1 MQSVRDYSMDMRTA
15 HARPQ
20 PREERLRIPGQPQ
33 QTQMRMRSQPNLR
46 SMARRPLP
54 GVGSQAEHHEAYRT
68 PRVVQPPTNTHQ
80 RRKHEAMYLE
90 EPPFE
95 RPFSPESDSEEH
107 MILDYY
113 LQASYHSPLSRVVSA
128 EEPCN
133 LDGAIAGFDFGLE
146 QPSEPSYT
154 LSQPTAQRPRT
165 AHGTKNALS
174 PSRIPSPRRQS
185 PSSPQRRSPPSP
197 QRQVPSSPQR
207 HVPSSPQRHVPSSP
221 QRQCPTSPQRHSLS
235 SPQRQPHLQYTL
247 FPKEQQQPST
257 PRISVISDNGSI
269 TSHHSYNSHESQP
282 RPRTSSLASSER
294 SRSDSCMSVRLQ
306 PSATF
311 TSSSPTSPKRPQTSP
326 RMRTT
331 SASSQQQTSLSEK
344 PPSRWSGE
352 TVDMSNA
359 MESPISARNAVDR
372 TRDSSSSTL
381 VATSPAWPTGSFF
394 EDDEE
399 EKLPLRRK
407 VAQKLRSSRSSNAL
421 RSASNPVAN
430 VEQTHKKSPSWARR
444 LVTWHR

>member
-1 MQSVRDYSMDMRTA
+1 MRTK
-15 HARPQ
+15 
-20 PREERLRIPGQPQ
+20 
-33 QTQMRMRSQPNLR
+33 SQPNLR

-54 GVGSQAEHHEAYRT
+54 GTCSQAESHNAYKT
-68 PRVVQPPTNTHQ
+68 PRVVHPPLPTNTL

-113 LQASYHSPLSRVVSA
+113 LQASYHTPLSRVVSA

-133 LDGAIAGFDFGLE
+133 QSGAMAAFDFGLE
-146 QPSEPSYT
+146 QTSEPSYT
-154 LSQPTAQRPRT
+154 HCQPSVGRPRT
-165 AHGTKNALS
+165 AHGNKSALS
-174 PSRIPSPRRQS
+174 PSRQPPSSPRRK
-185 PSSPQRRSPPSP
+185 
-197 QRQVPSSPQR
+197 
-207 HVPSSPQRHVPSSP
+207 
-221 QRQCPTSPQRHSLS
+221 SLS
-235 SPQRQPHLQYTL
+235 SPQRQIPSSPQRQPPASPQRHSPSSPQRQSPSTPQRHSLSTPQRQSYTL
-247 FPKEQQQPST
+247 FPKEQPQPST

-269 TSHHSYNSHESQP
+269 ISHQSYNSQH

-306 PSATF
+306 PAANLSP
-311 TSSSPTSPKRPQTSP
+311 SSSPTPSPKRPQTSP

-331 SASSQQQTSLSEK
+331 SASSTQQTSTSDQ

-352 TVDMSNA
+352 TVDVVL
-359 MESPISARNAVDR
+359 ESPRSGRNAVDR

-399 EKLPLRRK
+399 EKLPLRQK

-421 RSASNPVAN
+421 RSASNPTSNAD
-430 VEQTHKKSPSWARR
+430 QTHKKSPSWARR
-444 LVTWHR
+444 LVTWHRA

>member
-1 MQSVRDYSMDMRTA
+1 MRTK
-15 HARPQ
+15 
-20 PREERLRIPGQPQ
+20 
-33 QTQMRMRSQPNLR
+33 SQPNLR

-54 GVGSQAEHHEAYRT
+54 GTCSQAESHNAYKT
-68 PRVVQPPTNTHQ
+68 PRVIHPPLPTNTH

-113 LQASYHSPLSRVVSA
+113 LQASYHTPLSRVVSA

-133 LDGAIAGFDFGLE
+133 QSGAMAAFDFGLE
-146 QPSEPSYT
+146 QTSEPSYT
-154 LSQPTAQRPRT
+154 HCQPSVGRPRT
-165 AHGTKNALS
+165 AHGNKSALS
-174 PSRIPSPRRQS
+174 PSRQPPSSPRRKS
-185 PSSPQRRSPPSP
+185 LSSPQR
-197 QRQVPSSPQR
+197 QI
-207 HVPSSPQRHVPSSP
+207 PSSP
-221 QRQCPTSPQRHSLS
+221 QRQCPSSPQRQPPATPQRHSPSSPQRQSPSTPQRHSLS
-235 SPQRQPHLQYTL
+235 TPQRQSYTL
-247 FPKEQQQPST
+247 FPKEQPQPST

-269 TSHHSYNSHESQP
+269 ISHQSYNSQH

-306 PSATF
+306 PAANLSP
-311 TSSSPTSPKRPQTSP
+311 SSSPTSSPKRPQTSP

-331 SASSQQQTSLSEK
+331 SASSTQQTSTSDQ

-352 TVDMSNA
+352 TVDVVL
-359 MESPISARNAVDR
+359 ESPRSGRNAVDR

-399 EKLPLRRK
+399 EKLPLRQK

-421 RSASNPVAN
+421 RSASNPTSHAD
-430 VEQTHKKSPSWARR
+430 QTHKKSPSWARR
-444 LVTWHR
+444 LVTWHRA

>member
-1 MQSVRDYSMDMRTA
+1 MQSVRNYPTDMRTA

-33 QTQMRMRSQPNLR
+33 QTQMRTKSQPNLR

-54 GVGSQAEHHEAYRT
+54 GACSQAERHDAYRT
-68 PRVVQPPTNTHQ
+68 PRVIPPPANTHH

-133 LDGAIAGFDFGLE
+133 QGGAMAAFDFGLE
-146 QPSEPSYT
+146 QSSEPSYT
-154 LSQPTAQRPRT
+154 HTRRSAERPKT
-165 AHGTKNALS
+165 AHETRTPSSPPRQRRPSLPRQAPLS
-174 PSRIPSPRRQS
+174 PQRQS
-185 PSSPQRRSPPSP
+185 PSSPQRHT
-197 QRQVPSSPQR
+197 PSSPQR
-207 HVPSSPQRHVPSSP
+207 HNPSSP
-221 QRQCPTSPQRHSLS
+221 QRQPQ
-235 SPQRQPHLQYTL
+235 QQQYTL
-247 FPKEQQQPST
+247 FPKEQPST

-269 TSHHSYNSHESQP
+269 TSRHSMNSQL

-306 PSATF
+306 PSANI
-311 TSSSPTSPKRPQTSP
+311 TSSPTTSPKRPQTAP

-331 SASSQQQTSLSEK
+331 SASSQQQTSLSGK

-352 TVDMSNA
+352 TVDVSLD
-359 MESPISARNAVDR
+359 SPKSTRNAEDR
-372 TRDSSSSTL
+372 SRDSTSSTL

-394 EDDEE
+394 EDDDED
-399 EKLPLRRK
+399 KVPLRRK
-407 VAQKLRSSRSSNAL
+407 VAQKLKSSRSSNAL
-421 RSASNPVAN
+421 RSVSNPTANN
-430 VEQTHKKSPSWARR
+430 VEPMHKKSPSWARR
-444 LVTWHR
+444 LVTWHRA

>member
-1 MQSVRDYSMDMRTA
+1 MRTK
-15 HARPQ
+15 
-20 PREERLRIPGQPQ
+20 
-33 QTQMRMRSQPNLR
+33 SQPNLR

-54 GVGSQAEHHEAYRT
+54 GTCSQAESHNAYKT
-68 PRVVQPPTNTHQ
+68 PRVVHPPLPTNTH

-113 LQASYHSPLSRVVSA
+113 LQASYHTPLSRVVSA

-133 LDGAIAGFDFGLE
+133 QSGAMAAFDFGLE
-146 QPSEPSYT
+146 QTSEPSYAHCRP
-154 LSQPTAQRPRT
+154 SVERPRT
-165 AHGTKNALS
+165 AHGTKGALS
-174 PSRIPSPRRQS
+174 PSRQPHSSPRRQS
-185 PSSPQRRSPPSP
+185 PSSPQRQMPSSS
-197 QRQVPSSPQR
+197 QRQM
-207 HVPSSPQRHVPSSP
+207 PSSP
-221 QRQCPTSPQRHSLS
+221 QRQCPSSPQRQPPASPQRYSPSSPQRHSLS
-235 SPQRQPHLQYTL
+235 TPQRQSYTL
-247 FPKEQQQPST
+247 FPKEQPQPST

-269 TSHHSYNSHESQP
+269 ISHQSYTSQH

-306 PSATF
+306 PAANLSP
-311 TSSSPTSPKRPQTSP
+311 SSSPTSSPKRPQTSP

-331 SASSQQQTSLSEK
+331 SASSTQQTSTSDQ

-352 TVDMSNA
+352 TVDVVL
-359 MESPISARNAVDR
+359 ESPRSGRNAVDR

-399 EKLPLRRK
+399 EKLPLRQK

-421 RSASNPVAN
+421 RSASNPTSNAD
-430 VEQTHKKSPSWARR
+430 QTHKKSPSWARR
-444 LVTWHR
+444 LVTWHRA

>member
-1 MQSVRDYSMDMRTA
+1 
-15 HARPQ
+15 
-20 PREERLRIPGQPQ
+20 
-33 QTQMRMRSQPNLR
+33 
-46 SMARRPLP
+46 MARRPLP
-54 GVGSQAEHHEAYRT
+54 GVGSQAEYHDAYRT
-68 PRVVQPPTNTHQ
+68 PRV

-133 LDGAIAGFDFGLE
+133 LDRAIAGFDFGLE
-146 QPSEPSYT
+146 QSSEPSYT
-154 LSQPTAQRPRT
+154 HSHPTTQRPRT
-165 AHGTKNALS
+165 AHGTKNALY
-174 PSRIPSPRRQS
+174 PSRIPTPRRQS
-185 PSSPQRRSPPSP
+185 PSSPQRKSPSSP

-207 HVPSSPQRHVPSSP
+207 QVPSSS
-221 QRQCPTSPQRHSLS
+221 QRQCPPSPQRHSLS
-235 SPQRQPHLQYTL
+235 SPQRQPHVQYTL
-247 FPKEQQQPST
+247 FPKEQQQPSA

-282 RPRTSSLASSER
+282 RPRTSSLAPSER

-311 TSSSPTSPKRPQTSP
+311 TSSSSSPKRPQTSP

-359 MESPISARNAVDR
+359 MDSPTSARNAVDR

-421 RSASNPVAN
+421 RSVSNPVAN

>member
-1 MQSVRDYSMDMRTA
+1 MRTK
-15 HARPQ
+15 
-20 PREERLRIPGQPQ
+20 
-33 QTQMRMRSQPNLR
+33 SQPNLR

-54 GVGSQAEHHEAYRT
+54 GTCSQAESHNAYKT
-68 PRVVQPPTNTHQ
+68 PRVIHPPLPTNTH

-113 LQASYHSPLSRVVSA
+113 LQASYHTPLSRVVSA

-133 LDGAIAGFDFGLE
+133 QSGAMAAFDFGLE
-146 QPSEPSYT
+146 QTSEPSYT
-154 LSQPTAQRPRT
+154 HCQPSVGRPRT
-165 AHGTKNALS
+165 AHGNKSALS
-174 PSRIPSPRRQS
+174 PSRQPPSSPRRKS
-185 PSSPQRRSPPSP
+185 LSSPQR
-197 QRQVPSSPQR
+197 QI
-207 HVPSSPQRHVPSSP
+207 PSSP
-221 QRQCPTSPQRHSLS
+221 QRQCPSSPQRQPPATPQRHSPSSPQRQSPSTPQRHSLS
-235 SPQRQPHLQYTL
+235 TPQRQSYTL
-247 FPKEQQQPST
+247 FPKEQPQPST

-269 TSHHSYNSHESQP
+269 ISHQSYNSQH

-306 PSATF
+306 PAANLSP
-311 TSSSPTSPKRPQTSP
+311 SSSPTSSPKRPQTSP

-331 SASSQQQTSLSEK
+331 SASSTQQTSTSDQ

-352 TVDMSNA
+352 TVDVVL
-359 MESPISARNAVDR
+359 ESPRSGRNAVDR

-399 EKLPLRRK
+399 EKLPLRQK

-421 RSASNPVAN
+421 RSASNPTSNAD
-430 VEQTHKKSPSWARR
+430 QTHKKSPSWARR
-444 LVTWHR
+444 LVTWHRA

>member
-1 MQSVRDYSMDMRTA
+1 MRTK
-15 HARPQ
+15 
-20 PREERLRIPGQPQ
+20 
-33 QTQMRMRSQPNLR
+33 SQPNLR

-54 GVGSQAEHHEAYRT
+54 GTCSQAESHNAYKT
-68 PRVVQPPTNTHQ
+68 PRVVHPPLPTNTH

-113 LQASYHSPLSRVVSA
+113 LQASYHTPLSRVVSA

-133 LDGAIAGFDFGLE
+133 QSGAMAAFDFGLE
-146 QPSEPSYT
+146 QTSEPSYAHR
-154 LSQPTAQRPRT
+154 QPSVERPRT
-165 AHGTKNALS
+165 AHGTKSALT
-174 PSRIPSPRRQS
+174 PSRQPHSSPRRQS
-185 PSSPQRRSPPSP
+185 PSSPQRQMHSSP
-197 QRQVPSSPQR
+197 QRQM
-207 HVPSSPQRHVPSSP
+207 PSSP
-221 QRQCPTSPQRHSLS
+221 QRQCPSSPQRHSPSSPQRQSPSSPQRHSLS
-235 SPQRQPHLQYTL
+235 TPQRQSYTL
-247 FPKEQQQPST
+247 FPKEQPQPST

-269 TSHHSYNSHESQP
+269 ISHQSYTSQH

-306 PSATF
+306 PAANLSP
-311 TSSSPTSPKRPQTSP
+311 SSSPTSSPKRPQTSP

-331 SASSQQQTSLSEK
+331 SASSTQQTSISDQ

-352 TVDMSNA
+352 TVDVVL
-359 MESPISARNAVDR
+359 ESPRSGRNAVDR

-399 EKLPLRRK
+399 EKLPLRQK

-421 RSASNPVAN
+421 RSASNPTSNAD
-430 VEQTHKKSPSWARR
+430 QTHKKSPSWARR
-444 LVTWHR
+444 LVTWHRA

>member
-1 MQSVRDYSMDMRTA
+1 MQSVSNYPMDMSTA
-15 HARPQ
+15 HWRPQ
-20 PREERLRIPGQPQ
+20 PREERLRIPGQPLQ
-33 QTQMRMRSQPNLR
+33 QRQMKTKSQPNLR

-54 GVGSQAEHHEAYRT
+54 GTGSQAENHNAYRT
-68 PRVVQPPTNTHQ
+68 PRVVAPPLPAPTH
-80 RRKHEAMYLE
+80 RRKHEAMFIE

-133 LDGAIAGFDFGLE
+133 EGGAMAQFDFGLE
-146 QPSEPSYT
+146 QPFEPSYPR
-154 LSQPTAQRPRT
+154 SQPSVERPRT

-174 PSRIPSPRRQS
+174 SSRQS
-185 PSSPQRRSPPSP
+185 PSSIPRPSPPSP
-197 QRQVPSSPQR
+197 QRQSPSSAQR
-207 HVPSSPQRHVPSSP
+207 QAPSSP
-221 QRQCPTSPQRHSLS
+221 QRQTPSSPPRQSPPT
-235 SPQRQPHLQYTL
+235 PQRQSYTL
-247 FPKEQQQPST
+247 FPKEQPQPST

-269 TSHHSYNSHESQP
+269 LSRQSLTSQP
-282 RPRTSSLASSER
+282 RPRTSSLAASER

-306 PSATF
+306 PSAMP
-311 TSSSPTSPKRPQTSP
+311 SSPSSSPKRPQTAP
-326 RMRTT
+326 RMRTP
-331 SASSQQQTSLSEK
+331 SASSTQQTSVSEK
-344 PPSRWSGE
+344 PPSRWSGD
-352 TVDMSNA
+352 TVDMTL
-359 MESPISARNAVDR
+359 ESPHRNAVDR

-394 EDDEE
+394 EDDDED
-399 EKLPLRRK
+399 KLPLRRK

-421 RSASNPVAN
+421 RSASNPTTTGN

-444 LVTWHR
+444 LVTWHRA

>member
-1 MQSVRDYSMDMRTA
+1 MQSVRHYPMDMSTA
-15 HARPQ
+15 HARPE

-33 QTQMRMRSQPNLR
+33 QRQMRTKSQPNLR
-46 SMARRPLP
+46 SMARRQLP
-54 GVGSQAEHHEAYRT
+54 GTGSQAESHNAYRT
-68 PRVVQPPTNTHQ
+68 PRVVHPPLPTNTH
-80 RRKHEAMYLE
+80 RRKHEAMFIE

-113 LQASYHSPLSRVVSA
+113 LQASYHTPLSRVVSA

-133 LDGAIAGFDFGLE
+133 QGGAMAAFDFGLE
-146 QPSEPSYT
+146 HTPEPPYRRPQPSI
-154 LSQPTAQRPRT
+154 QRPRT
-165 AHGTKNALS
+165 AHES
-174 PSRIPSPRRQS
+174 SSSSRRQS
-185 PSSPQRRSPPSP
+185 LSSPQRHA
-197 QRQVPSSPQR
+197 PSSPQR
-207 HVPSSPQRHVPSSP
+207 HTPSSPQRHTPSSP
-221 QRQCPTSPQRHSLS
+221 QRQPPSSPHRQHPS
-235 SPQRQPHLQYTL
+235 SPQRQSYTL

-269 TSHHSYNSHESQP
+269 LSHHSHSSQH

-306 PSATF
+306 PSATL
-311 TSSSPTSPKRPQTSP
+311 SSSPSSSPKRPQTSP

-331 SASSQQQTSLSEK
+331 SASSQQQTSLSDQ

-352 TVDMSNA
+352 TVDMVL
-359 MESPISARNAVDR
+359 ESPRSGRNAVDR

-394 EDDEE
+394 EDDED

-421 RSASNPVAN
+421 RSASNPTSS
-430 VEQTHKKSPSWARR
+430 VEQQPKKSSWTRR
-444 LVTWHR
+444 LVTWHRA

>member
-1 MQSVRDYSMDMRTA
+1 MQSVRDYPMDTA
-15 HARPQ
+15 YERPQ

-33 QTQMRMRSQPNLR
+33 QRHQMRTK

-54 GVGSQAEHHEAYRT
+54 GTCSQAESHNAYKT
-68 PRVVQPPTNTHQ
+68 PRVVHPPLPTNTL

-113 LQASYHSPLSRVVSA
+113 LQASYHTPLSRVVSA

-133 LDGAIAGFDFGLE
+133 QSGAMAAFDFGLE
-146 QPSEPSYT
+146 QTSEPSYAHC
-154 LSQPTAQRPRT
+154 QPSVERPRT
-165 AHGTKNALS
+165 AHGNKSALS
-174 PSRIPSPRRQS
+174 PPRQPPSSPRRKS
-185 PSSPQRRSPPSP
+185 LSSP

-207 HVPSSPQRHVPSSP
+207 QCPSSP
-221 QRQCPTSPQRHSLS
+221 QRQPPASPQRHSPSSPQRQSPSTPQRHSLS
-235 SPQRQPHLQYTL
+235 TPQRQSYTL
-247 FPKEQQQPST
+247 FPKEQPQPST

-269 TSHHSYNSHESQP
+269 ISHQSYNSQH

-306 PSATF
+306 PAANLSP
-311 TSSSPTSPKRPQTSP
+311 SSSPTPSPKRPQTSP

-331 SASSQQQTSLSEK
+331 SASSTQQTSTSDQ

-352 TVDMSNA
+352 TVDVVL
-359 MESPISARNAVDR
+359 ESPRSGRNAVDR

-399 EKLPLRRK
+399 EKLPLRQK

-421 RSASNPVAN
+421 RSASNPTSN
-430 VEQTHKKSPSWARR
+430 TDQTHKKSPSWARR
-444 LVTWHR
+444 LVTWHRA

>member
-1 MQSVRDYSMDMRTA
+1 
-15 HARPQ
+15 
-20 PREERLRIPGQPQ
+20 
-33 QTQMRMRSQPNLR
+33 
-46 SMARRPLP
+46 
-54 GVGSQAEHHEAYRT
+54 
-68 PRVVQPPTNTHQ
+68 

-113 LQASYHSPLSRVVSA
+113 LQASYHTPLSRVVSA

-133 LDGAIAGFDFGLE
+133 QSGAMAAFDFGLE
-146 QPSEPSYT
+146 QTSEPSYAHR
-154 LSQPTAQRPRT
+154 QPSVERPRT
-165 AHGTKNALS
+165 AHGTKSALT
-174 PSRIPSPRRQS
+174 PSRQPHSSPRRQS
-185 PSSPQRRSPPSP
+185 PSSPQRQMHSSP
-197 QRQVPSSPQR
+197 QRQM
-207 HVPSSPQRHVPSSP
+207 PSSP
-221 QRQCPTSPQRHSLS
+221 QRQCPSSPQRHSPSSPQRQSPSSPQRHSLS
-235 SPQRQPHLQYTL
+235 TPQRQSYTL
-247 FPKEQQQPST
+247 FPKEQPQPST

-269 TSHHSYNSHESQP
+269 ISHQSYTSQH

-306 PSATF
+306 PAANLSP
-311 TSSSPTSPKRPQTSP
+311 SSSPTSSPKRPQTSP

-331 SASSQQQTSLSEK
+331 SASSTQQTSISDQ

-352 TVDMSNA
+352 TVDVVL
-359 MESPISARNAVDR
+359 ESPRSGRNAVDR

-399 EKLPLRRK
+399 EKLPLRQK

-421 RSASNPVAN
+421 RSASNPTSNAD
-430 VEQTHKKSPSWARR
+430 QTHKKSPSWARR
-444 LVTWHR
+444 LVTWHRA

>member
-1 MQSVRDYSMDMRTA
+1 MRTK
-15 HARPQ
+15 
-20 PREERLRIPGQPQ
+20 
-33 QTQMRMRSQPNLR
+33 SQPNLR

-54 GVGSQAEHHEAYRT
+54 GTCSLAESHNAYKT
-68 PRVVQPPTNTHQ
+68 PRVVHPPLPNNTH

-113 LQASYHSPLSRVVSA
+113 LQASYHTPLSRVVSA

-133 LDGAIAGFDFGLE
+133 QSGAMAAFDFGLE
-146 QPSEPSYT
+146 QTSEPSYT
-154 LSQPTAQRPRT
+154 HCQPSVGRPRT
-165 AHGTKNALS
+165 AHGNKSALS
-174 PSRIPSPRRQS
+174 PSRQPPSSPRRKS
-185 PSSPQRRSPPSP
+185 LSSPQR
-197 QRQVPSSPQR
+197 QI
-207 HVPSSPQRHVPSSP
+207 PSSP
-221 QRQCPTSPQRHSLS
+221 QRQCPSSPQRQPPASPQRHSPSSPQRQSPSTPQRHSLS
-235 SPQRQPHLQYTL
+235 TPQRQSYTL
-247 FPKEQQQPST
+247 FPKEQPQPST

-269 TSHHSYNSHESQP
+269 ISHQSYNSQH

-306 PSATF
+306 PAANLSP
-311 TSSSPTSPKRPQTSP
+311 SSSPTPSPKRPQTSP

-331 SASSQQQTSLSEK
+331 SASSTQQTSTSDQ

-352 TVDMSNA
+352 TVDVVL
-359 MESPISARNAVDR
+359 ESPRSGRNAVDR

-399 EKLPLRRK
+399 EKLPLRQK

-421 RSASNPVAN
+421 RSASNPTSNAD
-430 VEQTHKKSPSWARR
+430 QTHKKSPSWARR
-444 LVTWHR
+444 LVTWHRA

>member
-1 MQSVRDYSMDMRTA
+1 MRTK
-15 HARPQ
+15 
-20 PREERLRIPGQPQ
+20 
-33 QTQMRMRSQPNLR
+33 SQPNLR

-54 GVGSQAEHHEAYRT
+54 GTCSQAESHNAYKT
-68 PRVVQPPTNTHQ
+68 PRVVHPPLPTNTH

-113 LQASYHSPLSRVVSA
+113 LQASYHTPLSRVVSA

-133 LDGAIAGFDFGLE
+133 QSGAMAAFDFGLE
-146 QPSEPSYT
+146 QTSEPSYAHCRP
-154 LSQPTAQRPRT
+154 SVERPRT
-165 AHGTKNALS
+165 AHGTKGALS
-174 PSRIPSPRRQS
+174 PSRQPHSSPRRQS
-185 PSSPQRRSPPSP
+185 PSSPQRQMPSSS
-197 QRQVPSSPQR
+197 QRQM
-207 HVPSSPQRHVPSSP
+207 PSSP
-221 QRQCPTSPQRHSLS
+221 QRQCPSSPQRQPPASSQRYSPSSPQRHSLS
-235 SPQRQPHLQYTL
+235 TPQRQSYTL
-247 FPKEQQQPST
+247 FPKEQPQPST

-269 TSHHSYNSHESQP
+269 ISHQSYTSQH

-306 PSATF
+306 PAANLSP
-311 TSSSPTSPKRPQTSP
+311 SSSPTSSPKRPQTSP

-331 SASSQQQTSLSEK
+331 SASSTQQTSTSDQ

-352 TVDMSNA
+352 TVDVVL
-359 MESPISARNAVDR
+359 ESPRSGRNAVDR

-399 EKLPLRRK
+399 EKLPLRQK

-421 RSASNPVAN
+421 RSASNPTSNAD
-430 VEQTHKKSPSWARR
+430 QTHKKSPSWARR
-444 LVTWHR
+444 LVTWHRA

>member
-1 MQSVRDYSMDMRTA
+1 MRTK
-15 HARPQ
+15 
-20 PREERLRIPGQPQ
+20 
-33 QTQMRMRSQPNLR
+33 SQPNLR

-54 GVGSQAEHHEAYRT
+54 GTCSQAESHNAYKT
-68 PRVVQPPTNTHQ
+68 PRVVHPPLPTNTL

-113 LQASYHSPLSRVVSA
+113 LQASYHTPLSRVVSA

-133 LDGAIAGFDFGLE
+133 QSGAMAAFDFDLE
-146 QPSEPSYT
+146 QTSEPSYAHC
-154 LSQPTAQRPRT
+154 QPSVERPRT
-165 AHGTKNALS
+165 AHGNKSALS
-174 PSRIPSPRRQS
+174 PSRQPPSSPRRK
-185 PSSPQRRSPPSP
+185 
-197 QRQVPSSPQR
+197 
-207 HVPSSPQRHVPSSP
+207 
-221 QRQCPTSPQRHSLS
+221 SLS
-235 SPQRQPHLQYTL
+235 SPQRQIPSSPQRQPPASPQRHSPSSPQRQSPSTPQRHSLSTPQRQSYTL
-247 FPKEQQQPST
+247 FPKEQPQPST

-269 TSHHSYNSHESQP
+269 ISHQSYTSQH

-306 PSATF
+306 PAANLSP
-311 TSSSPTSPKRPQTSP
+311 SSSPTPSPKRPQTSP

-331 SASSQQQTSLSEK
+331 SASSTQQTSTSDQ

-352 TVDMSNA
+352 TVDVVL
-359 MESPISARNAVDR
+359 ESPRSGRNAVDR

-399 EKLPLRRK
+399 EKLPLRQK

-421 RSASNPVAN
+421 RSASNPTSN
-430 VEQTHKKSPSWARR
+430 TDQTHKKSPSWARR
-444 LVTWHR
+444 LVTWHRA

>member
-1 MQSVRDYSMDMRTA
+1 MRTK
-15 HARPQ
+15 
-20 PREERLRIPGQPQ
+20 
-33 QTQMRMRSQPNLR
+33 SQPNLR

-54 GVGSQAEHHEAYRT
+54 GTCSQAESHNAYKT
-68 PRVVQPPTNTHQ
+68 PRVVHPPLPTNTL

-113 LQASYHSPLSRVVSA
+113 LQASYHTPLSRVVSA

-133 LDGAIAGFDFGLE
+133 QSGAMAAFDFDLE
-146 QPSEPSYT
+146 QTSEPSYAHC
-154 LSQPTAQRPRT
+154 QPSVERPRT
-165 AHGTKNALS
+165 AHGNKSALS
-174 PSRIPSPRRQS
+174 PSRQPPSSPRRKS
-185 PSSPQRRSPPSP
+185 LSSPQR
-197 QRQVPSSPQR
+197 QI
-207 HVPSSPQRHVPSSP
+207 PSSP
-221 QRQCPTSPQRHSLS
+221 QRQCPSSPQRQPPASPQRHSPSSPQRQSPSTPQRHSLS
-235 SPQRQPHLQYTL
+235 TPQRHSLSTPQRQSYTL
-247 FPKEQQQPST
+247 FPKEQPQPST

-269 TSHHSYNSHESQP
+269 ISHQSYTSQH

-306 PSATF
+306 PAANLSP
-311 TSSSPTSPKRPQTSP
+311 SSSPTPSPKRPQTSP

-331 SASSQQQTSLSEK
+331 SASSTQQTSTSDQ

-352 TVDMSNA
+352 TVDVVL
-359 MESPISARNAVDR
+359 ESPRSGRNAVDR

-399 EKLPLRRK
+399 EKLPLRQK

-421 RSASNPVAN
+421 RSASNPTSN
-430 VEQTHKKSPSWARR
+430 TDQTHKKSPSWARR
-444 LVTWHR
+444 LVTWHRA

>member
-1 MQSVRDYSMDMRTA
+1 MRTK
-15 HARPQ
+15 
-20 PREERLRIPGQPQ
+20 
-33 QTQMRMRSQPNLR
+33 SQPNLR

-54 GVGSQAEHHEAYRT
+54 GTCSQAESHNAYKT
-68 PRVVQPPTNTHQ
+68 PRVVHPPLPTNTH

-113 LQASYHSPLSRVVSA
+113 LQASYHTPLSRVVSA

-133 LDGAIAGFDFGLE
+133 QSGAMAAFDFGLE
-146 QPSEPSYT
+146 QTAEPSYAHCRP
-154 LSQPTAQRPRT
+154 SVERPRSV
-165 AHGTKNALS
+165 HGSKSALS
-174 PSRIPSPRRQS
+174 PSRQP
-185 PSSPQRRSPPSP
+185 PSSPQRQS
-197 QRQVPSSPQR
+197 
-207 HVPSSPQRHVPSSP
+207 PSSPQRHVPSSP
-221 QRQCPTSPQRHSLS
+221 QRQPTASPQRHFPS
-235 SPQRQPHLQYTL
+235 SPQRQSLSTPQRQSYTL
-247 FPKEQQQPST
+247 FPKEQPQPST

-269 TSHHSYNSHESQP
+269 ISHQSYTSQH

-306 PSATF
+306 PAANLSP
-311 TSSSPTSPKRPQTSP
+311 SSSPTSSPKRPQTSP

-331 SASSQQQTSLSEK
+331 SASSTQQTSTSDQ

-352 TVDMSNA
+352 TVDVVL
-359 MESPISARNAVDR
+359 ESPRSGRNAVDR

-399 EKLPLRRK
+399 EKLPLRQK

-421 RSASNPVAN
+421 RSASNPTSNAD
-430 VEQTHKKSPSWARR
+430 QTHKKSPSWARR
-444 LVTWHR
+444 LVTWHRA

>member
-1 MQSVRDYSMDMRTA
+1 MQSVRDYPMDTA
-15 HARPQ
+15 YERHQ

-33 QTQMRMRSQPNLR
+33 QRHQMRTKSQPNLR

-54 GVGSQAEHHEAYRT
+54 GTCSQAESHNAYKT
-68 PRVVQPPTNTHQ
+68 PRVVHPPLPTNTH

-113 LQASYHSPLSRVVSA
+113 LQASYHTPLSRVVSA

-133 LDGAIAGFDFGLE
+133 QNGAMAAFDFGLE
-146 QPSEPSYT
+146 QTPEQSYT
-154 LSQPTAQRPRT
+154 HYQSQHSVERPRT
-165 AHGTKNALS
+165 AHGTKSALS
-174 PSRIPSPRRQS
+174 PPRQRPSSPRRQS
-185 PSSPQRRSPPSP
+185 PSSPQR
-197 QRQVPSSPQR
+197 QCPSSPQR
-207 HVPSSPQRHVPSSP
+207 QPPASPQRHVPSSP
-221 QRQCPTSPQRHSLS
+221 QRQTPSSPQRYTPSTPQRHS
-235 SPQRQPHLQYTL
+235 YTL
-247 FPKEQQQPST
+247 FPKEQPQPST

-269 TSHHSYNSHESQP
+269 ISHQSYNSQH

-306 PSATF
+306 PAANLSP
-311 TSSSPTSPKRPQTSP
+311 SSSPTSSPKRPQTSP

-331 SASSQQQTSLSEK
+331 SASSTQQTSVSEQ

-352 TVDMSNA
+352 TVDMVL
-359 MESPISARNAVDR
+359 ESPRSGRNAVDR

-394 EDDEE
+394 EDDED
-399 EKLPLRRK
+399 EKLPLRQK

-421 RSASNPVAN
+421 RSASNPTSNAD
-430 VEQTHKKSPSWARR
+430 QTHKKSPSWARR
-444 LVTWHR
+444 LVTWHRA

>member
-1 MQSVRDYSMDMRTA
+1 MQSVRDCPMDMSTA

-33 QTQMRMRSQPNLR
+33 QRQMRTK

-54 GVGSQAEHHEAYRT
+54 GTGSQAENHNAYRT
-68 PRVVQPPTNTHQ
+68 PRVVHPPLPTNTH
-80 RRKHEAMYLE
+80 RRKHEAMFIE

-113 LQASYHSPLSRVVSA
+113 LQASYHTPLSRVVSA

-133 LDGAIAGFDFGLE
+133 QGGAMAAFDFGLE
-146 QPSEPSYT
+146 HTSEPSYRRP
-154 LSQPTAQRPRT
+154 QPSVQRPRT
-165 AHGTKNALS
+165 AHES
-174 PSRIPSPRRQS
+174 SPRRQS
-185 PSSPQRRSPPSP
+185 PASP
-197 QRQVPSSPQR
+197 QRQP
-207 HVPSSPQRHVPSSP
+207 PSSP
-221 QRQCPTSPQRHSLS
+221 QRQPPS
-235 SPQRQPHLQYTL
+235 SPQRQPPSSPQRQSPSSPHRQHPSSPHRQSYTL

-269 TSHHSYNSHESQP
+269 LSHHSQHSHH

-306 PSATF
+306 PSAPL
-311 TSSSPTSPKRPQTSP
+311 SSPKRPQTSP

-331 SASSQQQTSLSEK
+331 SASSQQQTSLSDQ

-352 TVDMSNA
+352 TVDVVLD
-359 MESPISARNAVDR
+359 SPASGRNAVDR

-394 EDDEE
+394 EDDED

-421 RSASNPVAN
+421 RSASNPAGSVD
-430 VEQTHKKSPSWARR
+430 QQPKKSSWTRR
-444 LVTWHR
+444 LVTWHRA